1 MYFSMKRSNASFLTN
16 KLDIFCSYQTHF
28 LTKIAKIAM
37 LSAARQ
43 RHLGR
48 HATLL
53 SVIRFVKESCAATQM
68 TDAWAT
74 SMKQLAITRMLRGI
88 GSVLLDSN
96 II

>member
-53 SVIRFVKESCAATQM
+53 SVIYVRGGELCGKPNDGCMGDFNETTGNYPYATWDWFC
-68 TDAWAT
+68 TT
-74 SMKQLAITRMLRGI
+74 
-88 GSVLLDSN
+88 
-96 II
+96 